1 MHKLAQLD
9 HAHVWH
15 PFTQMRDWLRREP
28 IVITSGR
35 GAVLRD
41 VHGREYLDANSSIWT
56 NLHGHNHPKL
66 NAALKRQLG
75 KIAHS
80 SALGFANEPASL
92 LAAKLV
98 EMANGELRMANR
110 DGTRAKANSQ
120 FAIRNSQLTKVFFS
134 DDGSTAME
142 VALKLAY
149 EFTRRTRGPKSKP
162 RFLSLTGAYHGDTV
176 GAVSL
181 GHIDLFHKAYGGL
194 LFKTDQVMSPYCYR
208 CPFNRAKPERADAR
222 VTRKCNWECVG
233 KVEAKCAAARKRG
246 NDYAAFVFEPLMQGA
261 AGMIPQPAGWLKR
274 VTDIARGHGALLV
287 ADEVMTGFGR
297 TGAGEKVGK
306 RESEGSTPAHRPAH
320 FLTGSA
326 AAGVQPDLLAL
337 AKGLTGGYLPMAA
350 TLATQAVFDAF
361 LGEYEEFKTFFHGHS
376 FTGNQLGAAAGLASL
391 ELLAGAASVKARARL
406 EEDLRR
412 ELKSLWSLPNVGD
425 VRQVGLVAGVEL
437 VRDWRT
443 REPFAL
449 AERAGIR
456 VCEAMARRGVL
467 TRPIGS
473 VVVLMP
479 PYCTT
484 AAQVRRM
491 VGALHEAVEEVLGA
505 RTPMSAA
512 R

>member
-28 IVITSGR
+28 IVIMAGQGS
-35 GAVLRD
+35 VLRD
-41 VHGREYLDANSSIWT
+41 VRGREYLDANSSIWT

-92 LAAKLV
+92 LAERLV
-98 EMANGELRMANR
+98 AMANPQLDSRRGKEVEALVAPEDSASSPRRLR
-110 DGTRAKANSQ
+110 K
-120 FAIRNSQLTKVFFS
+120 IFFS

-149 EFTRRTRGPKSKP
+149 EFTRRTRGPKTKP
-162 RFLSLTGAYHGDTV
+162 RFLSLAGAYHGDTI

-181 GHIDLFHKAYGGL
+181 GHIDLFHKAYGGM
-194 LFKTDQVMSPYCYR
+194 LFKTDPVMSPYCYR
-208 CPFNRAKPERADAR
+208 CPFNRAQPERADAR
-222 VTRKCNWECVG
+222 EYRRCNWECVG
-233 KVEAKCAAARKRG
+233 KVEAKCAAARERG

-261 AGMIPQPAGWLKR
+261 AGMIPQPTGWLKR

-297 TGAGEKVGK
+297 TGTGGKAGK
-306 RESEGSTPAHRPAH
+306 RESKKTASVRPTTFPPAH
-320 FLTGSA
+320 FLTGCSA
-326 AAGVQPDLLAL
+326 AEVRPDFLSL

-350 TLATQAVFDAF
+350 TLTTQSVFDAF

-376 FTGNQLGAAAGLASL
+376 YTGNQLGAAAGLASL
-391 ELLAGAASVKARARL
+391 ELLTSEASLAARVRL
-406 EEDLRR
+406 EEDFRR
-412 ELKSLWSLPNVGD
+412 ELNSLWSLPHVGD
-425 VRQVGLVAGVEL
+425 VRQVGLVAGIEL

-484 AAQVRRM
+484 RAQLRQM
-491 VGALHEAVEEVLGA
+491 VGALREAAEETLG
-505 RTPMSAA
+505 R
-512 R
+512 

>member
-110 DGTRAKANSQ
+110 DGTRAKA
-120 FAIRNSQLTKVFFS
+120 NSQLTKVFFS

-350 TLATQAVFDAF
+350 TLATQVVFDAF